1 MPRETPLS
9 RTRNIGIMAHI
20 DAGKTTTTERIL
32 FYTGIT
38 YKIGE
43 VHEGTAVM
51 DWMEQ
56 EQERGITITSAATT
70 CFWRDHRIN
79 IIDTPGHVD
88 FTAEVERSL
97 RVLDGA
103 VAVFDSVAGVEP
115 QSETVW
121 RQADK
126 YRVPRIC
133 FVNKMDRI
141 GANFKRTFEQITSKL
156 GGNPVAIQLPIGAE
170 DKFIGVIDLIKMKSI
185 TYKDETMGAD
195 YIVGEIPADMME
207 DAKHFREQLIEK
219 VSEADD
225 KILEKYLH
233 GEEILE
239 EEIKAAL
246 RKRVNSSVHTEGE
259 KAEAAFVPVICG
271 SAFKNKG
278 VQPLLDA
285 VVDYLPAPI
294 DVPAIKGFNP
304 DKGPEAIVER
314 PASDDAPFAALG
326 FKIMTDP
333 FVGQLTFIR
342 VYSGVLTAGSTV
354 FNSTKQKSER
364 IGRLLKM
371 HANKREEIKEVY
383 AGDIAAAVGLR
394 TVSTGDTI
402 CDQKHP
408 VVLESMDFPEPV
420 ISLAIEPK
428 TKADQEKL
436 GQGLGKLMAED
447 PTFRVK
453 TDQATGEVVI
463 AGMGEL
469 HLEIIV
475 DRLKREF
482 NVEASVG
489 RPQVAYKETL
499 TRPADG
505 EMKYAKQTGGRGQYG
520 HVKIHLFPGEPGTG
534 YVFENEVTQG
544 AIPKE
549 FIKPIDEGIKEAL
562 TRGVLAGYPVDD
574 VRIELYDGS
583 YHDVDSSEMAFKIA
597 GSMAFQDAAKKA
609 KPVLLEPVMRVE
621 VVVPKEHMGDVMG
634 NLSSRR
640 GHIQS
645 QEDRGG
651 TQIINARV
659 PLSEMFGYATDL
671 RSRTQG
677 RATYS
682 MHFDRYEQA
691 PNHVSEEVVARV
703 QGKT

>member
-1 MPRETPLS
+1 
-9 RTRNIGIMAHI
+9 MAHI

-32 FYTGIT
+32 FYTGRT

-43 VHEGTAVM
+43 VHEGTATM

-70 CFWRDHRIN
+70 CFWRDVRIN

-141 GANFKRTFEQITSKL
+141 GADFKRTFEQITTKL
-156 GGNPVAIQLPIGAE
+156 GGNPVALQLPIGAE
-170 DKFIGVIDLIKMKSI
+170 DKFAGIIDLVQMKAI
-185 TYKDETMGAD
+185 RYKDETMGAE
-195 YIVGEIPADMME
+195 YIVDEIPADMLE
-207 DAKHFREQLIEK
+207 EAKAYREQLIEK

-225 KILEKYLH
+225 KLLEKYLH
-233 GEEILE
+233 GEEISE
-239 EEIKAAL
+239 DEIKAAV
-246 RKRVNSSVHTEGE
+246 RKRVNTSVHTRGE
-259 KAEAAFVPVICG
+259 KAEPAFVPVICG

-285 VVDYLPAPI
+285 IVDYLPSPV
-294 DVPAIKGFNP
+294 DVPAIIGFDPN
-304 DKGPEAIVER
+304 KGPEVLVER
-314 PASDDAPFAALG
+314 PASDDAPFSALA

-342 VYSGVLTAGSTV
+342 VYSGVMAAGTTV
-354 FNSTKQKSER
+354 YNATKQKSER
-364 IGRLLKM
+364 LGRLLQM

-394 TVSTGDTI
+394 TVTTGDTI
-402 CDQKHP
+402 CDEKKA

-520 HVKIHLFPGEPGTG
+520 HAKIHLFPGEPGSG
-534 YVFENEVTQG
+534 YVFENKISGGT
-544 AIPKE
+544 IPKE

-621 VVVPKEHMGDVMG
+621 VVVPKDYMGDVMG
-634 NLSSRR
+634 NLSARR
-640 GHIQS
+640 GQIQS

-682 MHFDRYEQA
+682 MHFDRYEPA
-691 PNHVSEEVVARV
+691 PGHVSDEVVARM
-703 QGKT
+703 QGKA

>member
-1 MPRETPLS
+1 MARQAPLE

-88 FTAEVERSL
+88 FTVEVERSL

-103 VAVFDSVAGVEP
+103 VAVFDAVSGVEP
-115 QSETVW
+115 RSETVW

-126 YRVPRIC
+126 YRVPRVC

-141 GANFKRTFEQITSKL
+141 GADFKACLSQIESKL
-156 GGNPVAIQLPIGAE
+156 QGNPVAIQLPIGAE
-170 DKFIGVIDLIKMKSI
+170 DKFKGVVDLIGMRSL

-195 YIVGEIPADMME
+195 YIVGEIPADMMAE
-207 DAKHFREQLIEK
+207 AQAYREKLIEK

-225 KILEKYLH
+225 KLLEKYLG
-233 GEEILE
+233 GEAITID
-239 EEIKAAL
+239 EIKVAL
-246 RKRVNSSVHTEGE
+246 RKRVIESVRKED
-259 KAEAAFVPVICG
+259 APFVPVICG

-278 VQPLLDA
+278 VQPMLDA
-285 VVDYLPAPI
+285 VVDFLPSPTDIPPVTGTDPNAKDEDALI
-294 DVPAIKGFNP
+294 ERRAD
-304 DKGPEAIVER
+304 DKE
-314 PASDDAPFAALG
+314 PFAALA

-333 FVGQLTFIR
+333 FVGQLTFFR
-342 VYSGVLTAGSTV
+342 VYSGTLNAGSSV
-354 FNSTKQKSER
+354 LNSTKGKTER
-364 IGRLLKM
+364 VGRLLKM
-371 HANKREEIKEVY
+371 HANKREEIKEVH
-383 AGDIAAAVGLR
+383 AGDIAAAVGLKSV
-394 TVSTGDTI
+394 TTGDTL
-402 CDQKHP
+402 CDDKKP
-408 VVLESMDFPEPV
+408 VLLESMEFPEPV

-436 GQGLGKLMAED
+436 GQGMSKLMGED
-447 PTFRVK
+447 PTFRVA
-453 TDQATGEVVI
+453 TDEQTGQVVI
-463 AGMGEL
+463 RGMGEL

-482 NVEASVG
+482 GVEATVG
-489 RPQVAYKETL
+489 KPQVAYKETL
-499 TRPADG
+499 TAPAEG
-505 EMKYAKQTGGRGQYG
+505 HGRFVRQTGGRGQFG
-520 HVKIHLFPGEPGTG
+520 EAKIRLVPLPPGTG
-534 YVFENEVTQG
+534 YQFENEIVGG

-549 FIKPIDEGIKEAL
+549 YIKPIDQGIQEAL
-562 TRGVLAGYPVDD
+562 TRGVLAGYPIDD

-583 YHDVDSSEMAFKIA
+583 FHEVDSSEMAFKIA

-609 KPVLLEPVMRVE
+609 KPVLMEPIMRVE
-621 VVVPKEHMGDVMG
+621 VVCPKDYLGDVMG
-634 NLSSRR
+634 NLASRR
-640 GHIQS
+640 GRIQA
-645 QEDRGG
+645 QENRGG
-651 TQIINARV
+651 TEIISARV

-691 PNHVSEEVVARV
+691 PSNVSEEVIARV
-703 QGKT
+703 QGTK

>member
-1 MPRETPLS
+1 MPRQVALS
-9 RTRNIGIMAHI
+9 KTRNIGIMAHI

-70 CFWRDHRIN
+70 CFWREHRVN

-133 FVNKMDRI
+133 FVNKMDRV
-141 GANFKRTFEQITSKL
+141 GANFKRTFEQIISKL
-156 GGNPVAIQLPIGAE
+156 EGNPVAIQLPIGAE
-170 DKFIGVIDLIKMKSI
+170 DKFVGVVDLIGMKSI

-195 YIVGEIPADMME
+195 YVVGEIPADMLDE
-207 DAKHFREQLIEK
+207 VKHYREQLIEK

-233 GEEILE
+233 GEEISE
-239 EEIKAAL
+239 DEIKAAL
-246 RKRVNSSVHTEGE
+246 RKRVNSSVHSKGE
-259 KAEAAFVPVICG
+259 PAFVPVICG

-285 VVDYLPAPI
+285 VVDFLPSPV
-294 DVPAIKGFNP
+294 DVPAIVGLDPTKS
-304 DKGPEAIVER
+304 EETLIER
-314 PASDDAPFAALG
+314 PASDAAPFAALA

-342 VYSGVLTAGSTV
+342 VYSGVLTSGGTAY
-354 FNSTKQKSER
+354 NATKQRTER

-383 AGDIAAAVGLR
+383 AGDIAAAVGLKS
-394 TVSTGDTI
+394 VSTGDTI
-402 CDQKHP
+402 CDEKKP

-436 GQGLGKLMAED
+436 GTGLQKLMAED
-447 PTFRVK
+447 PTFRVN
-453 TDQATGEVVI
+453 TDTQTGQTI
-463 AGMGEL
+463 IRGMGEL

-489 RPQVAYKETL
+489 KPQVAYKETL

-505 EMKYAKQTGGRGQYG
+505 EMKYAQADRWARPVRPRQDSRLPRRPGRPATSSKTKSSAAPFRGNSSSRSTKASRKPSLAACSPAIRSTMCG
-520 HVKIHLFPGEPGTG
+520 SSCTTARTTTSIRRRWPSRSPVRWRSRTRRRRPSRCCSSRSCGSRWSCPRSTWA
-534 YVFENEVTQG
+534 TSWATSRAG
-544 AIPKE
+544 AGR
-549 FIKPIDEGIKEAL
+549 FN
-562 TRGVLAGYPVDD
+562 R
-574 VRIELYDGS
+574 R
-583 YHDVDSSEMAFKIA
+583 KIA
-597 GSMAFQDAAKKA
+597 AA
-609 KPVLLEPVMRVE
+609 RR
-621 VVVPKEHMGDVMG
+621 
-634 NLSSRR
+634 SSRR
-640 GHIQS
+640 ACRSPRCSATPPTSAH
-645 QEDRGG
+645 
-651 TQIINARV
+651 ARRAAR
-659 PLSEMFGYATDL
+659 PTRCTSIAT
-671 RSRTQG
+671 SRRRRT
-677 RATYS
+677 
-682 MHFDRYEQA
+682 
-691 PNHVSEEVVARV
+691 
-703 QGKT
+703 

>member
-1 MPRETPLS
+1 
-9 RTRNIGIMAHI
+9 MAHI

-88 FTAEVERSL
+88 FTVEVERSL

-103 VAVFDSVAGVEP
+103 VAVFDAVSGVEP

-121 RQADK
+121 RQADR

-141 GANFKRTFEQITSKL
+141 GADFKETLSQVESKL
-156 GGNPVAIQLPIGAE
+156 QGNPVAIQLPIGAE
-170 DKFIGVIDLIKMKSI
+170 DKFAGVVDLIRMKSI

-195 YIVGEIPADMME
+195 YIVGDIPDDMLAE
-207 DAKHFREQLIEK
+207 AQQYREKLIEK

-225 KILEKYLH
+225 KLLEKYLG
-233 GEEILE
+233 GEAISEDEIR
-239 EEIKAAL
+239 AAL
-246 RKRVNSSVHTEGE
+246 RKRVMTSVREE
-259 KAEAAFVPVICG
+259 EAPFVPVICG
-271 SAFKNKG
+271 TAFKNKG
-278 VQPLLDA
+278 VQLLLDA
-285 VVDYLPAPI
+285 VVDFLPSPL
-294 DVPAIKGFNP
+294 DVPAVDGIDP
-304 DKGPEAIVER
+304 DGRGEEPVVVQRRA
-314 PASDDAPFAALG
+314 ADDEPFSALA

-333 FVGQLTFIR
+333 FVGQLTFFR
-342 VYSGVLTAGSTV
+342 VYSGVLTSGSSV
-354 FNSTKQKSER
+354 LNATKGKTER
-364 IGRLLKM
+364 IGRILKM

-383 AGDIAAAVGLR
+383 AGDIAAAVGLKSV
-394 TVSTGDTI
+394 TTGDTL
-402 CDQKHP
+402 CDEKKP
-408 VVLESMDFPEPV
+408 VLLESMDFPEPV

-436 GQGLGKLMAED
+436 GQGMAKLMAED
-447 PTFRVK
+447 PTFRVN
-453 TDQATGEVVI
+453 TDEQTNQVVI
-463 AGMGEL
+463 RGMGEL

-482 NVEASVG
+482 GVEATVG
-489 RPQVAYKETL
+489 KPQVAYKETL
-499 TRPADG
+499 TRPAEGDG
-505 EMKYAKQTGGRGQYG
+505 RFVRQTGGRGQFG
-520 HVKIHLFPGEPGTG
+520 HAKIRVIPLEPGSG
-534 YVFENEVTQG
+534 YEFESKVVGGTV
-544 AIPKE
+544 PKE
-549 FIKPIDEGIKEAL
+549 YIKPIDQGIQEAL
-562 TRGVLAGYPVDD
+562 TRGVLAGYPIDD

-583 YHDVDSSEMAFKIA
+583 YHEVDSSEMAFKIA

-609 KPVLLEPVMRVE
+609 KPVLMEPVMRVE
-621 VVVPKEHMGDVMG
+621 VVSPKEYLGDVMG
-634 NLSSRR
+634 DLASRR
-640 GHIQS
+640 GRIQS

-651 TQIINARV
+651 TQIISARV
-659 PLSEMFGYATDL
+659 PLSDMFGYATDL

-691 PNHVSEEVVARV
+691 PSHVSEEVIARV
-703 QGKT
+703 QGTK

>member
-1 MPRETPLS
+1 MPRQVSLNK
-9 RTRNIGIMAHI
+9 TRNIGIMAHI

-70 CFWRDHRIN
+70 CFWREHRIN

-141 GANFKRTFEQITSKL
+141 GADFKRTFSQIISKL
-156 GGNPVAIQLPIGAE
+156 QGNPVAVQLPIGAE
-170 DKFIGVIDLIKMKSI
+170 DKFVGVVDLIGMKSI

-195 YIVGEIPADMME
+195 YVVGEIPASMLDE
-207 DAKHFREQLIEK
+207 AKHYREQLIEK

-233 GEEILE
+233 GEEITE
-239 EEIKAAL
+239 AEIRAAL
-246 RKRVNSSVHTEGE
+246 RKRVNSSVRNKGE
-259 KAEAAFVPVICG
+259 APFVPVICG

-285 VVDYLPAPI
+285 VVDFLPSPV
-294 DVPAIKGFNP
+294 DVPAIVGIDPNK
-304 DKGPEAIVER
+304 KEETLVER
-314 PASDDAPFAALG
+314 PAADDKPFAALA

-333 FVGQLTFIR
+333 FVGQLTFFR
-342 VYSGVLTAGSTV
+342 VYSGVLTAGGSV
-354 FNSTKQKSER
+354 YNATKQRTER

-394 TVSTGDTI
+394 SVSTGDTL
-402 CDQKHP
+402 CDEKHP
-408 VVLESMDFPEPV
+408 IVLESMDFPKPV

-428 TKADQEKL
+428 TKSDQEKL
-436 GQGLGKLMAED
+436 GVGLGKLMAED
-447 PTFRVK
+447 PTFRVE
-453 TDQATGEVVI
+453 TDQQTGQVII

-469 HLEIIV
+469 HLETIV

-482 NVEASVG
+482 NDAASVG

-499 TRPADG
+499 TRPAEG
-505 EMKYAKQTGGRGQYG
+505 EGRYIKQTGGRGQYG
-520 HVKIHLFPGEPGTG
+520 HAKIRLVPRNPGEG
-534 YVFENEVTQG
+534 YEFINDIVGG

-549 FIKPIDEGIKEAL
+549 FIKPIDQGIREAM
-562 TRGVLAGYPVDD
+562 T
-574 VRIELYDGS
+574 
-583 YHDVDSSEMAFKIA
+583 
-597 GSMAFQDAAKKA
+597 
-609 KPVLLEPVMRVE
+609 
-621 VVVPKEHMGDVMG
+621 
-634 NLSSRR
+634 
-640 GHIQS
+640 
-645 QEDRGG
+645 
-651 TQIINARV
+651 
-659 PLSEMFGYATDL
+659 
-671 RSRTQG
+671 
-677 RATYS
+677 
-682 MHFDRYEQA
+682 
-691 PNHVSEEVVARV
+691 
-703 QGKT
+703 